1 VTNSIPRLRMFAGP
15 NGSGKSTLKR
25 YLPEKLLGVYLNPD
39 DIEQEIRRLGFLD
52 LSSYG
57 VFVQWKAA
65 INEESETASGELL
78 DRPLA
83 EMCDKTRLLDLI
95 RNFIIFDAGQK
106 RFLDRINTQASR
118 PLRNELPNA
127 KAV

>member
-95 RNFIIFDAGQK
+95 WNFIIFDVGQK